1 MSGGRNPGDRL
12 KPVATG
18 FSLSPGFAAATG
30 FSLSPGLTGA
40 AAATGF
46 SLSPGLERSS

>member
-12 KPVATG
+12 KPVTG
-18 FSLSPGFAAATG
+18 AAAATG